1 MVIVTQSFSPTNDVR
16 FVTLACCNL
25 FLGCPILRA
34 AKGGSQYAMP
44 ATSMSPDKQRS
55 KISIL
60 FTSTVRV
67 LFTTLIFTAGAM
79 GLGLLLG
86 IVGMIA
92 YGLVTGV
99 QPDMRNAYR
108 HVAIPL
114 AVTIGCI
121 ALIGALYLEV
131 RARRT
136 RG

>member
-1 MVIVTQSFSPTNDVR
+1 
-16 FVTLACCNL
+16 
-25 FLGCPILRA
+25 
-34 AKGGSQYAMP
+34 MP
-44 ATSMSPDKQRS
+44 ATSMSTAQQRS

-86 IVGMIA
+86 IIGMII
-92 YGLVTGV
+92 YGLAAGV

-136 RG
+136 RA

>member
-1 MVIVTQSFSPTNDVR
+1 
-16 FVTLACCNL
+16 
-25 FLGCPILRA
+25 
-34 AKGGSQYAMP
+34 
-44 ATSMSPDKQRS
+44 MSPDKQRS

-121 ALIGALYLEV
+121 ALIGALYLEI

-136 RG
+136 RA

>member
-1 MVIVTQSFSPTNDVR
+1 MSST
-16 FVTLACCNL
+16 
-25 FLGCPILRA
+25 
-34 AKGGSQYAMP
+34 AMSLP
-44 ATSMSPDKQRS
+44 NQRN
-55 KISIL
+55 KISIF

-67 LFTTLIFTAGAM
+67 LFTTLIFAAGGM

-86 IVGMIA
+86 IIGMIT
-92 YGLVTGV
+92 YGLVAGV

-114 AVTIGCI
+114 AITIGCI

-136 RG
+136 RA

>member
-1 MVIVTQSFSPTNDVR
+1 MAVLD
-16 FVTLACCNL
+16 
-25 FLGCPILRA
+25 
-34 AKGGSQYAMP
+34 
-44 ATSMSPDKQRS
+44 TSLPRQRS

-67 LFTTLIFTAGAM
+67 LFTTLIFTAGGM

-86 IVGMIA
+86 IVGMVT
-92 YGLVTGV
+92 YGLVAGV

-114 AVTIGCI
+114 AVTIGCV
-121 ALIGALYLEV
+121 AFVGALVLEV

>member
-1 MVIVTQSFSPTNDVR
+1 
-16 FVTLACCNL
+16 
-25 FLGCPILRA
+25 
-34 AKGGSQYAMP
+34 MP
-44 ATSMSPDKQRS
+44 ATSMSTAQQRS

-86 IVGMIA
+86 IIGMII
-92 YGLVTGV
+92 YGLAAGV

-114 AVTIGCI
+114 AITIGCV
-121 ALIGALYLEV
+121 AFAGALVLEV

-136 RG
+136 RGA

>member
-1 MVIVTQSFSPTNDVR
+1 MVIVTQSFSPTNEVR
-16 FVTLACCNL
+16 LVPLTCCNL
-25 FLGCPILRA
+25 FLGCSILRA

-44 ATSMSPDKQRS
+44 ATSMSSDSQRS
-55 KISIL
+55 KFSIL

-86 IVGMIA
+86 IISMVT
-92 YGLVTGV
+92 YGLVAGV

-114 AVTIGCI
+114 AITIGCV
-121 ALIGALYLEV
+121 AFVGALV
-131 RARRT
+131 
-136 RG
+136 